1 LRHATR
7 TRTLKSVLPRT
18 YTGQDCSIADALEI
32 VGDRWTL
39 LVLREVFL
47 RNRRFEDIQRRL
59 GVARNVL
66 TDRLG
71 RLVDEEVLERVPYQQ
86 RPERFEYRLTEKGLD
101 LWPVLVA
108 LMQWGDK
115 HRSDGRRPMVLHH
128 RGCTGEVD
136 DRRHCTAC
144 GAPLTV
150 DDVRAVPA

>member
-1 LRHATR
+1 MLHATHPAR
-7 TRTLKSVLPRT
+7 LWNVLPRT
-18 YTGQDCSIADALEI
+18 YSGENCSIAGALEVI
-32 VGDRWTL
+32 GDRWTL

-71 RLVDEEVLERVPYQQ
+71 RLVDDGVLERVRYQE
-86 RPERFEYRLTEKGLD
+86 RPERFEYRLTDKGLD
-101 LWPVLVA
+101 LWPVLVS

-115 HRSDGRRPMVLHH
+115 HRGDGRRPMVLQH

-136 DRRHCTAC
+136 DRRQCTAC
-144 GAPLTV
+144 GSPLGV
-150 DDVRAVPA
+150 ADVQAVRS